1 MNTELP
7 SKYDPS
13 SVETQ
18 AYRVWL
24 EEKCFHADPA
34 KPGEP
39 YSIVIPPPNV
49 TGALHLGHAINATL
63 QDILTRQ
70 HRMRGFNTVWI
81 PGIDHAGIATQA
93 VVEKQLKE
101 KENKTRHDVGREGLV
116 ERIWAWKQQYGDR
129 ILEQL
134 QRLGASCDWD
144 RTRFTLDEMCA
155 RAVRE
160 TFFKLFKDG
169 LIYRGKRLV
178 NWDTFLQTSISDDE
192 IYHEAVK
199 TNLWHI
205 RYPIEDGEATRGTG
219 FQPVQ
224 DVPGV
229 GEPPSS
235 SPERTQH
242 GLETRATFMTVATTR
257 PETMLGDTAVAV
269 HSEDPRWNWAI
280 GKHVRLPLTGRLI
293 PIIADDILVDPKF
306 GTGVVKVTPA
316 HDPNDYAVWQR
327 HKGQADEIDLIN
339 ILTPDGKITADRPE
353 WSKYAGMKRDAA
365 RKQVVEDLKAAGLL
379 EKEEPYETQVGHS
392 DRSKTPIEPYL
403 SDQWFVKMAPLAEP
417 ALQAVREGKI
427 KFYPER
433 HAQQY
438 LSWLGE
444 KRDWPV
450 SRQLWWG
457 HRIPVWIFRWNGPYA
472 DLPSDSQQVHLD
484 LPYLSEEQNRQ
495 IAAQVI
501 RPGGKGDI
509 YIGLSVR
516 PNHPEIERLIEK
528 NGGRQDP
535 DVLDTWFSSALW
547 PHSTLGWP
555 ERTAELERYYPTSV
569 LVTGRDIIT
578 LWVARMVMMGM
589 YNMGEKAQS
598 GEALSPS
605 PSYSGEREGVRG
617 GTSKTSASQST
628 ITPGPSPQPS
638 PPGTRERGQ
647 ETQNAAASFTPSSG
661 TPGEG
666 RGGGL
671 NTAPSQDP
679 HPNPPPEYRERGQ
692 DSSRGTGGSP
702 VSSELEMQNH
712 GRAAR
717 ATAKKLGL
725 PFLDVAINPTI
736 LDGKGERMSKS
747 KGNGVDPVDIIDS
760 YGADALRFTLTK
772 MATETQ
778 DARMPVKRDAQ
789 GRNTS
794 DKFDEG
800 RNFCNKLW
808 NACRFAL
815 ANLEGAPSEGVDEQK
830 WSLAD
835 RWIVSR
841 FNRTLE
847 EANNALAAYRFD
859 VYAKACYDFFWG
871 DFCDWYVET
880 IKPAMKDPARAGQT
894 ANVLASV
901 LDGAL
906 RLMHP
911 MIPFITETV
920 WWRLNAVRPQ
930 RGLPGRLE
938 CPPSERLVLAPW
950 PNVGDFSQAAEFL
963 FPRLQ
968 EVIGAIRTLR
978 NDYKV
983 SPKQTVVVSI
993 KAPGDSARQ
1002 ILANRETVE
1011 LLATCTLKEVSPDL
1025 APVPDAATAMAA
1037 GCEIFVEGLID
1048 KNAEKQRMEK
1058 EAGDKKR
1065 SIEAMNARLSNEA
1078 YTAKAPPHLVQ
1089 QTRDQLAAAE
1099 AELAKLEEALRKL
1112 G

>member
-192 IYHEAVK
+192 IYHEAVN

-205 RYPIEDGEATRGTG
+205 RYPIEDGNVDRGTG

-224 DVPGV
+224 GAPGV
-229 GEPPSS
+229 GEPQSS
-235 SPERTQH
+235 SSERTQH

-257 PETMLGDTAVAV
+257 PETMLGDTSVAV

-457 HRIPVWIFRWNGPYA
+457 HRIPVWTRRTK
-472 DLPSDSQQVHLD
+472 VE
-484 LPYLSEEQNRQ
+484 SEESAKILAKKLGQAMVADALEAQFGEGPADFDIRFLRLESGETFTWLNAIAGLKPGDYEMQ
-495 IAAQVI
+495 ICTRTDEVG
-501 RPGGKGDI
+501 RDFEEDGF
-509 YIGLSVR
+509 
-516 PNHPEIERLIEK
+516 
-528 NGGRQDP
+528 RQDP

-605 PSYSGEREGVRG
+605 PSYPGEREGVRG

-628 ITPGPSPQPS
+628 SSPGPSPQPS
-638 PPGTRERGQ
+638 PPSTREREQ
-647 ETQNAAASFTPSSG
+647 EPLSTAASFTPSSG

-666 RGGGL
+666 TGL
-671 NTAPSQDP
+671 LPW
-679 HPNPPPEYRERGQ
+679 
-692 DSSRGTGGSP
+692 
-702 VSSELEMQNH
+702 H
-712 GRAAR
+712 GR
-717 ATAKKLGL
+717 
-725 PFLDVAINPTI
+725 
-736 LDGKGERMSKS
+736 
-747 KGNGVDPVDIIDS
+747 
-760 YGADALRFTLTK
+760 
-772 MATETQ
+772 
-778 DARMPVKRDAQ
+778 
-789 GRNTS
+789 
-794 DKFDEG
+794 
-800 RNFCNKLW
+800 
-808 NACRFAL
+808 
-815 ANLEGAPSEGVDEQK
+815 
-830 WSLAD
+830 
-835 RWIVSR
+835 
-841 FNRTLE
+841 
-847 EANNALAAYRFD
+847 
-859 VYAKACYDFFWG
+859 
-871 DFCDWYVET
+871 
-880 IKPAMKDPARAGQT
+880 PARVFGVGNARPRAG
-894 ANVLASV
+894 
-901 LDGAL
+901 
-906 RLMHP
+906 
-911 MIPFITETV
+911 
-920 WWRLNAVRPQ
+920 RPCH
-930 RGLPGRLE
+930 G
-938 CPPSERLVLAPW
+938 
-950 PNVGDFSQAAEFL
+950 
-963 FPRLQ
+963 
-968 EVIGAIRTLR
+968 
-978 NDYKV
+978 
-983 SPKQTVVVSI
+983 
-993 KAPGDSARQ
+993 
-1002 ILANRETVE
+1002 
-1011 LLATCTLKEVSPDL
+1011 
-1025 APVPDAATAMAA
+1025 
-1037 GCEIFVEGLID
+1037 
-1048 KNAEKQRMEK
+1048 K
-1058 EAGDKKR
+1058 EAG
-1065 SIEAMNARLSNEA
+1065 
-1078 YTAKAPPHLVQ
+1078 PPLP
-1089 QTRDQLAAAE
+1089 R
-1099 AELAKLEEALRKL
+1099 RR
-1112 G
+1112 